1 MREYSWQEDAEL
13 SRFIADAVADIDT
26 VGLILSG
33 SRGAGFAADDSDYDL
48 YWVLTDAVYDR
59 REQRGEPLKIRLP
72 ATERRTMVEV
82 MYACPG
88 RLAETAA
95 TPGWWTA
102 GYADA
107 RVLLDKT
114 GQVAEALAAIRVRPA
129 EPARADVA
137 AWFDAYLNAFYR
149 SMKAW
154 RRGDELGGRLQ
165 AAESAI
171 ALIRTLFALERRWPP
186 YHDRLARQLDSLSD
200 QGWPP
205 ASCGRRSSTCCGRAR
220 RRRNESLRRGSRRCC
235 AIVVSAMSSTPG
247 TVRSTASS
255 PRADDRWRHPPK
267 SACGAF
273 GRA

>member
-1 MREYSWQEDAEL
+1 MWEYSWQEDAEL
-13 SRFIADAVADIDT
+13 NRFIADADADVDT

-33 SRGAGFAADDSDYDL
+33 SRGAGFAAEDSDYDL
-48 YWVLTDAVYDR
+48 YWVLTDTAYDG
-59 REQRGEPLKIRLP
+59 REARGEALKVRLP
-72 ATERRTMVEV
+72 ETERRAGAEV
-82 MYACPG
+82 MYACPR

-95 TPGWWTA
+95 ASGWWTA

-114 GQVAEALAAIRVRPA
+114 GQVAEALAAIRARPA
-129 EPARADVA
+129 EQARADVA
-137 AWFDAYLNAFYR
+137 GWFDAYLNAFYR

-186 YHDRLARQLDSLSD
+186 YHDRLARHLDSLSD

-205 ASCGRRSSTCCGRAR
+205 GFLRAAVLDLLRTGSPKAQQGLEERVEALLRDRGFSHVVDAWDGEIDRVKSTR
-220 RRRNESLRRGSRRCC
+220 
-235 AIVVSAMSSTPG
+235 
-247 TVRSTASS
+247 
-255 PRADDRWRHPPK
+255 
-267 SACGAF
+267 
-273 GRA
+273 